1 MAQTRI
7 RFDQLSEG
15 YTVRDVTRPGYVY
28 YSPPEKEFNKQMP
41 SWFVKPV
48 LDWNDKREEL
58 GIEEEIITK
67 YKVFD
72 LDNSELGIV
81 DSEEEGVELF
91 LSQHPIF
98 DRDAAKTFIYL
109 WARYQP

>member
-41 SWFVKPV
+41 S
-48 LDWNDKREEL
+48 
-58 GIEEEIITK
+58 
-67 YKVFD
+67 
-72 LDNSELGIV
+72 
-81 DSEEEGVELF
+81 
-91 LSQHPIF
+91 
-98 DRDAAKTFIYL
+98 
-109 WARYQP
+109 